1 MGRTALLAC
10 PEGGTSLSAMAG
22 LDRSSFNTEPGLR
35 SISFSLFVF
44 LRCLLLCRQLFCCS
58 NVKRSTSSPSPS
70 AHCVRIHLSQRER
83 PWHDGKVSVQSAK
96 CVVSPEALPLRK
108 DSPRSGGRCRAA
120 TKGGIWHRVA
130 MTERASPPTKIHSRD
145 VLLHAKRTV
154 ARYFVQR
161 FFFRWISL
169 SSRCR
174 QGWRPARWKRRC
186 TASLRSA
193 LPAPAWAG

>member
-1 MGRTALLAC
+1 MGGRKGIRHPYHGTVIEKPLQYFPVCKAPENPLQRLFLLA
-10 PEGGTSLSAMAG
+10 G
-22 LDRSSFNTEPGLR
+22 
-35 SISFSLFVF
+35 
-44 LRCLLLCRQLFCCS
+44 
-58 NVKRSTSSPSPS
+58 SPSPS

-174 QGWRPARWKRRC
+174 QGWRPARWKRHC